1 MFGETAIEQNTPP
14 AFRLMLTLRRA
25 GVSDARV
32 LAAFDQY
39 SRADFVDPAYADLAH
54 EDVPIPLPCG
64 QVSLKPSVLA
74 AMLEALHIAPDQC
87 VLVVGAGTGYS
98 AAVLSRLASE
108 VVALERF
115 HTLRRAMEANI
126 ARAGLSNV
134 SVHLADGYVF
144 QSALKFD
151 RVLITGA
158 VDAPPPALLRALT
171 AGGVL
176 VAPLSPGAGGRI
188 AAFRAAADGGVTRAD
203 FLEVDIPPLE
213 PGVAQ
218 FL

>member
-1 MFGETAIEQNTPP
+1 
-14 AFRLMLTLRRA
+14 MLTLRRA

-39 SRADFVDPAYADLAH
+39 ARADFLDPAYADLAR

-115 HTLRRAMEANI
+115 HTLRRAMESNI

-134 SVHLADGYVF
+134 SVHLADGFAF

-158 VDAPPPALLRALT
+158 VAAPPPALLQALT
-171 AGGVL
+171 SDGVL
-176 VAPLSPGAGGRI
+176 VAPVSSGADVRI
-188 AAFRAAADGGVTRAD
+188 AAFRPKADGGVTQAD
-203 FLEVDIPPLE
+203 FRAVDIPPLE

-218 FL
+218 RL